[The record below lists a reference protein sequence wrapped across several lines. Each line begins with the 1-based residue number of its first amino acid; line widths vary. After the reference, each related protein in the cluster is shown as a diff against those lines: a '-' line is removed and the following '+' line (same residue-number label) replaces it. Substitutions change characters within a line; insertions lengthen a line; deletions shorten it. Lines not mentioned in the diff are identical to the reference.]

1 MPEGG
6 CYVGKGAR
14 LLGHPVH
21 PILTDFPIALWSTSL
36 LGDIAAAWL
45 GQMAYREF
53 AFWALALGLVIAAP
67 TIVAGLIDYA
77 AIPQGHPA
85 ITRATWHMAFMLGA
99 ATVYTCSLI
108 AHIDRF
114 SSSRVAMW
122 TSMGL
127 SGAGLVLLMIG
138 GWLGGELIFRYGIG
152 SRGEFGK
159 KGA

>member
-6 CYVGKGAR
+6 GSGKGAQ

-36 LGDIAAAWL
+36 LGDIAAAWR

-85 ITRATWHMAFMLGA
+85 ITRATWHMWIMLGA
-99 ATVYTCSLI
+99 ATVYACSLI
-108 AHIDRF
+108 AHLGRF
-114 SSSRVAMW
+114 SSSRFAVWM
-122 TSMGL
+122 SMGL
-127 SGAGLVLLMIG
+127 SAAGLVLLMIG

-152 SRGEFGK
+152 SRGESGK